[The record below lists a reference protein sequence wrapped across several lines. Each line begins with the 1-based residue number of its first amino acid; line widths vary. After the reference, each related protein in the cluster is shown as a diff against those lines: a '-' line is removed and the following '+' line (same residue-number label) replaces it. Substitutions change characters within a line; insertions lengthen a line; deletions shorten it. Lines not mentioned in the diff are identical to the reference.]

1 MKCPRCQTG
10 QLFTHKWYQL
20 KHVVDMPKECS
31 VCKQRTEL
39 ELGFYTGTGYVS
51 YALTVGI
58 SVISIFVWWKTI
70 GLSAKD
76 NRIFWW
82 LGLNGLTLVLLQPWL
97 MRISRAIWLSWFF
110 HKDDKFHEKDSI
122 K

>member
-1 MKCPRCQTG
+1 M
-10 QLFTHKWYQL
+10 FTHKWYNFR
-20 KHVVDMPKECS
+20 HIVDMPK
-31 VCKQRTEL
+31 VCKVCNQRTEL

-58 SVISIFVWWKTI
+58 SIISIVIWWLTI
-70 GLSAKD
+70 GISAKD

-97 MRISRAIWLSWFF
+97 MRISRVIWLSWFF
-110 HKDDKFHEKDSI
+110 HKDDQFHEKDFI